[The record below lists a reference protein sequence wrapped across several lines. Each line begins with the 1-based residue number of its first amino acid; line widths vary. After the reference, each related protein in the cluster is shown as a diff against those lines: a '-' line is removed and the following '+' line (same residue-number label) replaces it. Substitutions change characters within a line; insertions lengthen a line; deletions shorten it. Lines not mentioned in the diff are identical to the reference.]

1 MDLSHFFL
9 LIFLLIKE
17 LSCFSQYYTNLYN
30 WLISNGAFI
39 SKKIIPVEHDIYNRY
54 IKSTDII
61 NKNEEIIFIPNELT
75 LSTLNSKVSE
85 VCNFGFKEYNTY
97 ATKEEKFSY
106 DFDCL
111 VYFLTIDINNTNSFF
126 VHFYNYFPE
135 ISKNDFPLYFP
146 EEKISL
152 LEQIELDSEIQ
163 RQKYFFNKSLN
174 PVKNEILK
182 IKNGLEKFR
191 QNFILVSTR
200 NLERR
205 NSFFEEVNTLVPFLD
220 LLNHNNDFNAW
231 FFYDE
236 KREGFSLYT
245 IKNIDKN
252 EEITIS
258 YGKLN
263 NVYLYSIYGFT
274 IKDNIYKANINL
286 KLFGKKITLF
296 PNNKQTQIKKVI
308 KLYKD
313 IDERKLIAE
322 FKKSLVNRL
331 NEYQNVLS
339 KFKNDI
345 NIINI
350 CNDLISTVKE
360 YISLSEK
367 LFLSN

>member
-85 VCNFGFKEYNTY
+85 VCNIGFKEYNTY

-126 VHFYNYFPE
+126 AHFYNYFPE
-135 ISKNDFPLYFP
+135 ISKNDFLLYFP

-163 RQKYFFNKSLN
+163 RQKYFFIKSLN

-231 FFYDE
+231 FLYDE
-236 KREGFSLYT
+236 KREGFSLYA

-274 IKDNIYKANINL
+274 IKDNIYKANINV